1 MINRDRCKMHASM
14 LLAALSCVP
23 TVSWAAFVYD
33 EAVDGDLSGDG
44 LTPTVLVAGA
54 GVNTLVGT
62 VSTPDLDYLTFNVAS
77 GFRLEALVLVSV
89 STDDLSFIAV
99 QSGATFTEPPGDPDP
114 ANLLGWVH
122 FDPTLAG
129 TDILDD
135 MGLGDGAIGF
145 TPPLP
150 SGDYSFWIQNI
161 NSDGTDY
168 EMQFVVSAVPVPAA
182 LPLLGWGLLALGG
195 YARRRPRSGKA

>member
-1 MINRDRCKMHASM
+1 VLGRSRVAEAS
-14 LLAALSCVP
+14 AP
-23 TVSWAAFVYD
+23 
-33 EAVDGDLSGDG
+33 DGDRVVARRRLDGLVRHQLSTPIDVEGDG
-44 LTPTVLVAGA
+44 AATVG
-54 GVNTLVGT
+54 GVSRPINGHAIAEVPEPG
-62 VSTPDLDYLTFNVAS
+62 DYLTFNVAS

-168 EMQFVVSAVPVPAA
+168 EMHFVVSAVPVPAA

-195 YARRRPRSGKA
+195 YARRRPRAGIV